1 MVINV
6 NKLNLEEQEKLAAVG
21 HFWKT
26 WRASLSAVAIVALL
40 GLASWYGYG
49 WYQGRQ
55 ALKAATLYDQI
66 LVDAQSGDTDKL
78 AASLK
83 AMQDSY
89 ASTVQA
95 QQASLLAARIFYE
108 KGQLDPSR
116 AALMAAAASNADKGI
131 QSAARLQLAGLMI
144 EQKQYDE
151 AIKQLSAGMETSYTA
166 LAADRMGD
174 IYALQGKRQE
184 AIDAYT
190 KAFKAL
196 EPEQPYR
203 QMIAAKL
210 GSYGIDAEATLAPAT
225 STASA
230 PSATASAA
238 SQ

>member
-210 GSYGIDAEATLAPAT
+210 GSYGIDAKATLAPAT

-230 PSATASAA
+230 PGATASAA

>member
-66 LVDAQSGDTDKL
+66 LADAQSGDTDKL
-78 AASLK
+78 AASLR
-83 AMQDSY
+83 AIQGSY

-116 AALMAAAASNADKGI
+116 AALMAASSSNADKGI
-131 QSAARLQLAGLMI
+131 QSAAKLQLAGLMI

-151 AIKQLSAGMETSYTA
+151 AIKQLSTGMDPSYAA

-174 IYALQGKRQE
+174 IYALQGTRQE

-210 GSYGIDAEATLAPAT
+210 GSYGIDADATLAPVA

-230 PSATASAA
+230 PGAAASAA

>member
-26 WRASLSAVAIVALL
+26 WRASLSAVAIVVLL
-40 GLASWYGYG
+40 GLAGWYGYG

-66 LVDAQSGDTDKL
+66 LADAQSGDTAKL

-116 AALMAAAASNADKGI
+116 TALTAAIASNADKGI

-151 AIKQLSAGMETSYTA
+151 AIKQLSTGMEPSYTA

-174 IYALQGKRQE
+174 VYALQGKRQE

-196 EPEQPYR
+196 NSEQPYR

-210 GSYGIDAEATLAPAT
+210 GSYGIDAAT
-225 STASA
+225 ST
-230 PSATASAA
+230 PSTAGAAASAA